1 MPVFRRSKSEPAPTD
16 QQSLK
21 PGGKGRPTPT
31 RKEAEAA
38 AKARSKAAPKTRR
51 EQAVERRQRLVRARD
66 AGPVRHLVRDLV
78 DSRLSLMEMLIPVLL
93 LSLIAGWTGVD
104 KLVIFANVL
113 FYATLLTVLVE
124 TVMMRFRVHREVPR
138 RFPDASLRGLTFYAF
153 NRAMLLR
160 FLRAPKPTVKIGHPL
175 PEHYR

>member
-1 MPVFRRSKSEPAPTD
+1 MFRRSKSEPAPSND
-16 QQSLK
+16 QPLK

-38 AKARSKAAPKTRR
+38 AKARAKAAPKTRR
-51 EQAVERRQRLVRARD
+51 EAAVERRQQLVRQRD
-66 AGPVRHLVRDLV
+66 AGPVRRLVRDLV
-78 DSRLSLMEMLIPVLL
+78 DSRLSLMEMLIPILL

-113 FYATLLTVLVE
+113 FYATALTVVVE
-124 TVMMRFRVHREVPR
+124 TVMLRFRVHREVPR
-138 RFPDASLRGLTFYAF
+138 RFPDQPMRGLTFYAF

-160 FLRAPKPTVKIGHPL
+160 FLRDPKPAVKIGQTL